1 MPSHHRK
8 KPQGRDVRI
17 AVIGNNTVGKTSLSL
32 RFIYGDFHPGY
43 FHTRG
48 GDIYL
53 KQIKVQD
60 ETVNLKLIDTAG
72 HPYQKSLIGPL
83 YQDADG
89 VIILYDVTSEK
100 SFNALADWIIA
111 AQENNCQE
119 VVLVGNKLDLCQDG
133 RQEQVSRQL
142 KSIAEHH
149 NLRYY
154 LVSAKTNLNVNRPFN
169 RLLREVL
176 HKQAAEETPEL
187 TIEEEDLHQYKNTEK
202 PVAGCFDCLLS

>member
-1 MPSHHRK
+1 MYHPRSK
-8 KPQGRDVRI
+8 LARDVKI

-53 KQIKVQD
+53 KQIKVHDQ
-60 ETVNLKLIDTAG
+60 TVNLKLIDTAG
-72 HPYQKSLIGPL
+72 HPYQRSLIGPL
-83 YQDADG
+83 YNDADG

-100 SFNALADWIIA
+100 SFNALTDWINA
-111 AQENNCQE
+111 AREHNCQE
-119 VVLVGNKLDLCQDG
+119 VVLVGNKLDLCQG
-133 RQEQVSRQL
+133 SRRDEVAREL
-142 KSIAEHH
+142 KVIADQH

-169 RLLREVL
+169 RLFREVL
-176 HKQAAEETPEL
+176 QRKAVESMEKSEKDQFEVTETP
-187 TIEEEDLHQYKNTEK
+187 TS
-202 PVAGCFDCLLS
+202 GCFDCITS

>member
-1 MPSHHRK
+1 MPQLRPKS
-8 KPQGRDVRI
+8 QSRDVKI

-53 KQIKVQD
+53 KQIKVHDQ
-60 ETVNLKLIDTAG
+60 TVNLKLVDTAG
-72 HPYQKSLIGPL
+72 HPYQRSLIGPL
-83 YQDADG
+83 YKDADG

-100 SFNALADWIIA
+100 SFNALDDWIIA
-111 AQENNCQE
+111 AQENNCRE
-119 VVLVGNKLDLCQDG
+119 VVLVGNKLDLCKDSKK
-133 RQEQVSRQL
+133 QEEVTNEL
-142 KSIAEHH
+142 KLIADRH
-149 NLRYY
+149 NLRHY

-176 HKQAAEETPEL
+176 QRQAAEQARAL
-187 TIEEEDLHQYKNTEK
+187 IKDKEEVHQLQTTEK
-202 PVAGCFDCLLS
+202 QVSGCFDCIMS